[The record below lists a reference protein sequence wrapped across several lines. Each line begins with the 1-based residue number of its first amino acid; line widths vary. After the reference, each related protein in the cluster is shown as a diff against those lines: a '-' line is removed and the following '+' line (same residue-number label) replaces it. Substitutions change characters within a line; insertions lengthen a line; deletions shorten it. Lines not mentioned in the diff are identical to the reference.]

1 MKIRVLILL
10 LLMAVGLNA
19 TVATKDNVTRLYVA
33 TFDRAPDSAGLNYWV
48 NTASPLED
56 IASSFFD
63 QPETKDLY
71 GEVSDLDNFIVAIY
85 NNLFKREPK
94 IDGQDY
100 WRGELESGK
109 IASSVFIL
117 AVTNGAKDNDKTIL
131 DNKTAV
137 GLAFA
142 DKGLSNVSDAK
153 AIMREVDGTEESKL
167 EALNKFG
174 LGDKTE
180 VVPKESNT
188 TKEDVVPKES
198 NTTKEEV
205 KPKEVVSSDV
215 TAVINRHNEIRA
227 EVFTDAPMSWSNEI
241 EKSAQS
247 YADTL
252 GAKGVM
258 EHDSQRLYGENL
270 AISSTSLSYTKA
282 TDMWYGEKKDYTY
295 GNGFK
300 SETGHYTQII
310 WKKSTQLGCAS
321 AVFQQG
327 DWKGGTIVVCRYSPA
342 GNYNGE
348 NPY

>member
-1 MKIRVLILL
+1 MKIRGLFLL
-10 LLMAVGLNA
+10 LLMVVGLNA

-48 NTASPLED
+48 NSGTELEN

-63 QPETKDLY
+63 QEETKDLY

-85 NNLFKREPK
+85 SNLFKREPEA
-94 IDGQDY
+94 DGQSY
-100 WRGELESGK
+100 WKDQLENG
-109 IASSVFIL
+109 IFNSSQFIL

-131 DNKTAV
+131 DNKTEV

-153 AIMREVDGTEESKL
+153 TIMSGVDGTEDSKL
-167 EALNKFG
+167 EALNKLG
-174 LGDKTE
+174 LGE
-180 VVPKESNT
+180 N
-188 TKEDVVPKES
+188 EDVKS
-198 NTTKEEV
+198 EEITS
-205 KPKEVVSSDV
+205 VV
-215 TAVINRHNEIRA
+215 NRHNEIRA
-227 EVFTDAPMSWSNEI
+227 EVFTDAPMSWSDEI
-241 EKSAQS
+241 AKSAQI
-247 YADTL
+247 YAEAI

-258 EHDSQRLYGENL
+258 EHDTSNNLYGENL

-342 GNYNGE
+342 GNYNG
-348 NPY
+348 NKPY

>member
-1 MKIRVLILL
+1 MKIRVLFLL

-33 TFDRAPDSAGLNYWV
+33 TFDRASDSEGLNYWV
-48 NTASPLED
+48 DTGLPLED

-63 QPETKDLY
+63 QQETKDLY
-71 GEVSDLDNFIVAIY
+71 GEVSDLDNFIIAIY

-109 IASSVFIL
+109 IASSLFIL
-117 AVTNGAKDNDKTIL
+117 AIINGAKDNDKTIL
-131 DNKTAV
+131 DNKTEV

-142 DKGLSNVSDAK
+142 DKGLSSVSDAK
-153 AIMREVDGTEESKL
+153 TIMSGVDGTEDSKL
-167 EALNKFG
+167 EALNKLG
-174 LGDKTE
+174 LGE
-180 VVPKESNT
+180 N
-188 TKEDVVPKES
+188 EDVKS
-198 NTTKEEV
+198 EEITS
-205 KPKEVVSSDV
+205 VV
-215 TAVINRHNEIRA
+215 NRHNEIRA
-227 EVFTDAPMSWSNEI
+227 EVFTDAPMSWSDEI
-241 EKSAQS
+241 AKSAQI
-247 YADTL
+247 YAEAI

-258 EHDSQRLYGENL
+258 EHDTSNNLYGENL

-327 DWKGGTIVVCRYSPA
+327 DWKGGTIVVCRYNPL